1 MNALGGST
9 ALVTG
14 ASKGIGLAIARALAV
29 AGAHVVMNAR
39 GTEVLDAAAAALAGE
54 GLSVETC
61 AFDVTDATATRDGLA
76 AVAGRHGGRLD
87 IVVGNAGQSLR
98 RPLGEFTSADIA
110 HLLQANLGSAMML
123 AQASLP
129 WLTADGRR
137 GGRLLFTGSML
148 GQVARPGNALYAA
161 TKAGLAGLVR
171 ALAVDLGPRG
181 VCCNVVAPGVVLT
194 DMTRGLVARDPSV
207 DQFVRSRTP
216 LGRWATPEDVAQAM
230 VFLASPAAA
239 FITGQVLMVDGGMS
253 VQA

>member
-1 MNALGGST
+1 MGALSGSYS
-9 ALVTG
+9 LVTG
-14 ASKGIGLAIARALAV
+14 ASKGIGLAITRALAE

-39 GTEVLDAAAAALAGE
+39 GATALEESAAQLRDA
-54 GLSVETC
+54 GLSVSIC
-61 AFDVTDATATRDGLA
+61 AFDVTDATALREGLA
-76 AVAGRHGGRLD
+76 EAAGRHGGALD

-98 RPLGEFTSADIA
+98 RPLEGFTPADIQ
-110 HLLQANLGSAMML
+110 HLLNVNLGSAMLL
-123 AQASLP
+123 AQAAVP
-129 WLTADGRR
+129 WLTAGGRR

-148 GQVARPGNALYAA
+148 GQIARPGNALYSA

-171 ALAVDLGPRG
+171 ALAVDLGPKG
-181 VCCNVVAPGVVLT
+181 VCCNIVAPGVVLT
-194 DMTRGLVARDPSV
+194 DMTKDLVARDPSI

>member
-1 MNALGGST
+1 
-9 ALVTG
+9 LVTG
-14 ASKGIGLAIARALAV
+14 ASKGIGLAISRALAE

-39 GTEVLDAAAAALAGE
+39 GAAALEQSAALLRDA
-54 GLSVETC
+54 GLSVGTC
-61 AFDVTDATATRDGLA
+61 AFDVTDAVALREGLA
-76 AVAGRHGGRLD
+76 EVAGRNGGVID

-98 RPLGEFTSADIA
+98 RPLEGFTPQDIQ
-110 HLLQANLGSAMML
+110 HLLNVNLGSAMLL
-123 AQASLP
+123 AQAAVP
-129 WLTADGRR
+129 WLTAGGRR

-148 GQVARPGNALYAA
+148 GQIARPGNALYSA

-171 ALAVDLGPRG
+171 ALAVDLGPKG
-181 VCCNVVAPGVVLT
+181 VCCNIVAPGVVLT
-194 DMTRGLVARDPSV
+194 DMTKDLVACDPSI

-253 VQA
+253 VAA

>member
-1 MNALGGST
+1 LGALSGSF

-14 ASKGIGLAIARALAV
+14 ASKGIGLAITRALAE

-39 GTEVLDAAAAALAGE
+39 GATALEESAAQLRDA
-54 GLSVETC
+54 GLSVSTC
-61 AFDVTDATATRDGLA
+61 AFDVTDATALREGLA
-76 AVAGRHGGRLD
+76 EAAGRHGGALD

-98 RPLGEFTSADIA
+98 RPLEGFTPADIQ
-110 HLLQANLGSAMML
+110 HLLNVNLGSAVLL
-123 AQASLP
+123 AQAAVP
-129 WLTADGRR
+129 WLTAGGRR

-148 GQVARPGNALYAA
+148 GQIARPGNALYSA

-171 ALAVDLGPRG
+171 ALAVDLGPKG
-181 VCCNVVAPGVVLT
+181 VCCNIVAPGVVLT
-194 DMTRGLVARDPSV
+194 DMTKDLVARDPSI

>member
-1 MNALGGST
+1 MGALGGSYS
-9 ALVTG
+9 LVTG
-14 ASKGIGLAIARALAV
+14 ASKGIGLAITRALAE

-39 GTEVLDAAAAALAGE
+39 GATALEKSAALLRDA
-54 GLSVETC
+54 GLSVSTC
-61 AFDVTDATATRDGLA
+61 AFDVTDAIALREGLA
-76 AVAGRHGGRLD
+76 EAAGRHGGVID

-98 RPLGEFTSADIA
+98 RPLEGYTPQDIE
-110 HLLQANLGSAMML
+110 HLLNVNLGSAML
-123 AQASLP
+123 LSQAAVP
-129 WLTADGRR
+129 CLTAGGRR

-148 GQVARPGNALYAA
+148 GQIARPGNALYSA

-171 ALAVDLGPRG
+171 ALAVDLGPKG
-181 VCCNVVAPGVVLT
+181 VCCNIVAPGVVLT
-194 DMTRGLVARDPSV
+194 DMTKDLVARDPSI
-207 DQFVRSRTP
+207 DQFVRGRTP

>member
-1 MNALGGST
+1 MNALNGSH

-14 ASKGIGLAIARALAV
+14 ASKGIGLAIARALAE

-39 GTEVLDAAAAALAGE
+39 GAAGLDAGAALLRDA
-54 GLSVETC
+54 GLSVSTC
-61 AFDVTDATATRDGLA
+61 AFDVTDAA
-76 AVAGRHGGRLD
+76 AVSKGMAEAAARCAGRLD

-98 RPLGEFTSADIA
+98 RPLQGFTPQDVQ
-110 HLLQANLGSAMML
+110 HLLNVNLGSAMLL
-123 AQASLP
+123 AQAAAP
-129 WLTADGRR
+129 WLTAGGRR

-148 GQVARPGNALYAA
+148 GQIARPGNALYSA

-181 VCCNVVAPGVVLT
+181 VCCNIVAPGVVLT
-194 DMTRGLVARDPSV
+194 DMTKDLIARDPSI